1 MILYLSSAI
10 PDDMFAIFLKDGCI
24 NCGHQAQK
32 FNSLVIKGIAFHT
45 AVEIISNPPYSID
58 ANAQESR
65 QVHYGNMHYHV
76 LGTNKGKLHKL
87 GNFREMLN
95 TARKIC
101 DINVPETII
110 CDAINPLASLC
121 GIITSRK
128 KHIPSIAIVTDIPEY
143 MDEGRETIFTRIT
156 SWLMSKYDGYVLLTE
171 AMNKHVNLNAKPYII
186 MEGLCDAESLSNA
199 QECEKCKNGSFTCVY
214 TGSLSKNTGIEELV
228 DAFADEDL
236 KCADLRIYGGG
247 QLAEKLKKYE
257 KRYANINYMGIVNN
271 KEAVKAQRKADL
283 LINPRPTDISYGNLS
298 FPSKIMEYMV
308 SGTPVLTT
316 RLPGIPREYFEYMY
330 TVDDNSISSL
340 QDAIKMIMGYT
351 AEERENKGKRARKY
365 VLGEKNCIVQAT
377 RILELVGKL

>member
-10 PDDMFAIFLKDGCI
+10 PDDIFADFLEDGCI

-32 FNSLVIKGIAFHT
+32 FNSLVIKGMAFHT
-45 AVEIISNPPYSID
+45 AVEIISNPPYSND
-58 ANAQESR
+58 ANIQESR
-65 QVHYGNMHYHV
+65 QENYDNMHYHV
-76 LGTNKGKLHKL
+76 LGSNKGKLHKL

-95 TARKIC
+95 TAREIC
-101 DINVPETII
+101 QTNVPEAVI

-121 GIITSRK
+121 GIITSKK
-128 KHIPSIAIVTDIPEY
+128 KHVPSIAIVTDIPEY
-143 MDEGRETIFTRIT
+143 MDEGKETIFTWIT

-171 AMNKHVNLNAKPYII
+171 AMNKHVNLNTKPYIV
-186 MEGLCDAESLSNA
+186 MEGLCDAGELSDA
-199 QECEKCKNGSFTCVY
+199 QEREKYKDGSFTCVY

-228 DAFADEDL
+228 DAFADEGL
-236 KCADLRIYGGG
+236 KCADLLIYGGG
-247 QLAEKLKKYE
+247 QLAEKLKEYE
-257 KRYANINYMGIVNN
+257 KRCVNIRYMGIVNN

-298 FPSKIMEYMV
+298 FPSKIMEYMA

-316 RLPGIPREYFEYMY
+316 RLPGIPKEYFGYMY

-340 QDAIKMIMGYT
+340 RDALKMIMSYT
-351 AEERENKGKRARKY
+351 AEERENKGKRARRY
-365 VLGEKNCIVQAT
+365 VLGEKNCIVQAS